1 MTSEAHIETRQFT
14 KDVVVRLATQVIL
27 NLRGIIFLPLIA
39 QTMGKVQ
46 YGIWSQIMITLTLL
60 TPIMTLRLEAAVVR
74 YLSSKTGHDVARD
87 FFPLLLVVWSL
98 LLVLMGLG
106 FAFRESLALA
116 LFGDTELVL
125 FVSLFLIFLFF
136 RTSMQFLLNY
146 YRTFKRMTKYSAIEL
161 YAAFLE
167 IGLALYIVLS
177 GGTLANVLVPFV
189 VVEALVVLWLL
200 VDIVGQIGFPSE
212 LKFSRAF
219 RYIKYSLPLIIN
231 RSLNWIV
238 ESSDRFLIVHLIVIG
253 GLAQVGIYNASYQL
267 GQLSLLFLWPIT
279 FVLFPTIAKLWEE
292 KKPDDVKIHMQN
304 ALRYYLL
311 LAIPSIFGL
320 YYLAPELLAILATQ
334 EFVIEGHNLLILFI
348 LLGVLCM
355 GITQI
360 YVYVLHLKEMT
371 HMMSLLFV
379 GAAAINIGLNIWLIP
394 EIGILAAAISTF
406 VAYFVRMGFVM
417 IYTSRLFWVG
427 FDWIFMI
434 KSLLAGG
441 VMFLALSI
449 FNPHGILAVLAIAV
463 LGALIYLVL
472 MILIGGIRKQELAL
486 VKSLVI
492 RNA

>member
-1 MTSEAHIETRQFT
+1 MTTEAHVETRQFT
-14 KDVVVRLATQVIL
+14 KDVIVRLAAQVVL

-46 YGIWSQIMITLTLL
+46 YGIWSQIMITLSLL

-74 YLSSKTGHDVARD
+74 YLSSKSGQDVARD
-87 FFPLLLVVWSL
+87 FFPLLLLIWTI
-98 LLVLMGLG
+98 LLVLVAAG

-116 LFGDTELVL
+116 LFGDAELVL

-146 YRTFKRMTKYSAIEL
+146 YRTFKRMTKYSAVEL

-167 IGLALYIVLS
+167 IGLALYVVLS
-177 GGTLANVLVPFV
+177 GGSLANVLIPFI
-189 VVEALVVLWLL
+189 VVEGLVVLWLL
-200 VDIVGQIGFPSE
+200 VDIVSQIGLHKQFAISSA
-212 LKFSRAF
+212 L
-219 RYIKYSLPLIIN
+219 RYVKYSLPLIIN

-253 GLAQVGIYNASYQL
+253 GLAQVGVYNATYQL

-292 KKPDDVKIHMQN
+292 KKPDQVKIHMQN

-320 YYLAPELLAILATQ
+320 YYLAPELLEILASS
-334 EFVIEGHNLLILFI
+334 EFIIESHNLLILFV

-360 YVYVLHLKEMT
+360 YIYVLHLKEMT

-379 GAAAINIGLNIWLIP
+379 GAAIINIGLNIWLIP
-394 EIGILAAAISTF
+394 EIGILAAALSTF
-406 VAYFVRMGFVM
+406 VAYLVRMGFVM
-417 IYTSRLFWVG
+417 IYTARLFWVG
-427 FDWIFMI
+427 FDLIFFI
-434 KSLLAGG
+434 KALLAGG
-441 VMFLALSI
+441 GMFMAL
-449 FNPHGILAVLAIAV
+449 NLVHPEGLLAVLAISGV
-463 LGALIYLVL
+463 GAALYVFL
-472 MILIGGIRKQELAL
+472 MILMGGIRKQELTL
-486 VKSLVI
+486 VKNLVM